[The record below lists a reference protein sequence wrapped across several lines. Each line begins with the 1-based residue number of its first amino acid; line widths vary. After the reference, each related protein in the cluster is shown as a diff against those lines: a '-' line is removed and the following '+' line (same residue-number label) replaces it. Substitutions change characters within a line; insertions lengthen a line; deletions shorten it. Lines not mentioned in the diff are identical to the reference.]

1 MKKGKWI
8 GLVCVLLAAVAIV
21 VYKQRAL
28 GTAPLEVAA
37 GTPSVILVADLN
49 EAEEAEDRC
58 GEIIRAVRAA
68 GKRGVKVEEL
78 MPNSA
83 SELLARYRVVSAP
96 TVVILDKDGRE
107 AARYEG
113 EEEKTVQAIEA
124 RLATLSGD

>member
-1 MKKGKWI
+1 MKGKWI
-8 GLVCVLLAAVAIV
+8 GLVFVLLAAVAIV
-21 VYKQRAL
+21 AYKQRAS
-28 GTAPLEVAA
+28 GTAPPEVAT
-37 GTPSVILVADLN
+37 GTPSVLLVADLN
-49 EAEEAEDRC
+49 EAEEAGDRC

-68 GKRGVKVEEL
+68 GKRGVKVEEF

-124 RLATLSGD
+124 HLATLDGD

>member
-1 MKKGKWI
+1 MKGRGI

-21 VYKQRAL
+21 AYKQRASF
-28 GTAPLEVAA
+28 
-37 GTPSVILVADLN
+37 GTPSVLLVADLN
-49 EAEEAEDRC
+49 EAEEAGDRC

-78 MPNSA
+78 MLNSA

-107 AARYEG
+107 AARYE
-113 EEEKTVQAIEA
+113 EEKTVQAIEA
-124 RLATLSGD
+124 HLATLGGD

>member
-1 MKKGKWI
+1 MKSRWI

-21 VYKQRAL
+21 VYKQRASGVAL
-28 GTAPLEVAA
+28 LEVGA
-37 GTPSVILVADLN
+37 GTPSVLLVADLN

-78 MPNSA
+78 MPDSA

-96 TVVILDKDGRE
+96 TVVILGKDGGE

-124 RLATLSGD
+124 HLATLSGG